1 MPKFICSQNRK
12 ATFEYEILDKYTAGL
27 VLWGYEVKSV
37 REGNVN
43 FEGSLVTV
51 LGGEACVVNLHI
63 GRYSHQSQKYH
74 EKEARRT
81 RKLLLHKKEVF
92 KLAQAISLKGR
103 FAVPLA
109 LILEHNLVKLELG
122 VVRSK
127 KQYEKK
133 RLLVEKQIER
143 DLDRERKGA
152 L

>member
-63 GRYSHQSQKYH
+63 GRYSHQSQKYN
-74 EKEARRT
+74 EAA
-81 RKLLLHKKEVF
+81 KLKPRHPGLDF
-92 KLAQAISLKGR
+92 G
-103 FAVPLA
+103 
-109 LILEHNLVKLELG
+109 
-122 VVRSK
+122 
-127 KQYEKK
+127 
-133 RLLVEKQIER
+133 EKQSKFSGH
-143 DLDRERKGA
+143 LLKYP
-152 L
+152 